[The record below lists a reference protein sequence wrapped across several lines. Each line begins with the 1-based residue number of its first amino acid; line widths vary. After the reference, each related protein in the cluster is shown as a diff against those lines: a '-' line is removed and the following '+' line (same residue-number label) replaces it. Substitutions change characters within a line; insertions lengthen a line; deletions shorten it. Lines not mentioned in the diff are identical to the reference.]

1 MKKAVKFLS
10 IALCAAFGIGGAAAM
25 SACGGGGGGDSC
37 TLVVW
42 LPKADM
48 AFGEVVAEAFQEAHP
63 EKEYT
68 ILFGEQAESDA
79 GTRVLNDTENAADVF
94 AFPSDQL
101 MKLVNGGAL
110 NPVLG
115 DRLTTL
121 KSEQSE
127 AAVAAATLNV
137 GGEDKTYAYP
147 FTDNTYFLYYNRSKF
162 SEDDLKS
169 IDGILARCSTSEKF
183 AYPLNDGFYSSA
195 FFFGADLGYT
205 VERDEAFAE
214 VEVTTTF
221 GNDTGKAVATAMNT
235 LAHKEKVKGNST
247 DSSITAGFENG
258 SIIAGVSGIW
268 NKESIK
274 KSLGENFGAAPLPT
288 YTLNGQQK
296 QLVAF
301 AGYKLYGVSQYSQ
314 VKADAHE
321 FAKFISSYEMQ
332 VKHFE
337 MCGYNPTNKQA
348 AALDKVK
355 TDECVAAIQQ
365 VLLNS
370 KSMNDAPTTL
380 WSPMESLGN
389 AMVGTSTTF
398 NVEEQIKALVEAM
411 EVHKKIS

>member
-1 MKKAVKFLS
+1 MRKAIKMLS
-10 IALCAAFGIGGAAAM
+10 IALCAAFGIGASVAMAA
-25 SACGGGGGGDSC
+25 CDNGGGSGGEV

-48 AFGEVVAEAFQEAHP
+48 KFGEEVAEAFQAVHP

-110 NPVLG
+110 NPVLE
-115 DRLTTL
+115 DRLTAL
-121 KSEQSE
+121 KAEQSE
-127 AAVAAATLNV
+127 AAVAAATV
-137 GGEDKTYAYP
+137 KVQGEDKTYAYP

-162 SEDDLKS
+162 SENDLKS
-169 IDGILARCSTSEKF
+169 IDGILAQCSASEKF
-183 AYPLNDGFYSSA
+183 AYPLNDGWYSSA
-195 FFFGADLGYT
+195 FFFGAGLGYT

-214 VEVTTTF
+214 VEVTTDF
-221 GNDTGKAVATAMNT
+221 GNDTGKAVATAMYN
-235 LAHKEKVKGNST
+235 LASNPKVKGNSN
-247 DSSITAGFENG
+247 DSSICMGFENG

-268 NKESIK
+268 NKTSIME
-274 KSLGENFGAAPLPT
+274 SLGENFGAAPLPT
-288 YTLNGQQK
+288 YTLNGSQK
-296 QLVAF
+296 QLIAF

-321 FAKFISSYEMQ
+321 FAKFMSSYEMQ

-348 AALDKVK
+348 AGLDKVK
-355 TDECVAAIQQ
+355 NDPCVSAIQK

-380 WSPMESLGN
+380 WSPMEALGN

-398 NVEEQIKALVEAM
+398 NVEQQIKALVEAV
-411 EVHKKIS
+411 EVHKK